1 LLEQELEVASLS
13 TKSSDTIVI
22 DWNDQRQVTLEVLEY
37 ARILTNPTNWHIIRL
52 LDIEP
57 MDVRVLS
64 SQLYRQQITERP
76 LSRQAI
82 MKHIRQLLRIG
93 VLRRQAGLRDNRTVT
108 QYVIVPEGIETI
120 LRSLNNL
127 QNYDLVIRLQP
138 TLDRVSGDFEK
149 YLQRFPR
156 LRLLN
161 GPDAGRVFRL
171 RKDMIRIG
179 RTDPHNRDA
188 YDPDHDIVL
197 SSHYQA
203 VSRVSKPHA
212 ILGLRENTWY
222 LEHQGG
228 VNGTF
233 LESQP
238 LRSNAPTPLHDRCR
252 ITLARGA
259 KGAQLIFLQPSST

>member
-1 LLEQELEVASLS
+1 MGVTRLS
-13 TKSSDTIVI
+13 KKSSDTIVI
-22 DWNDQRQVTLEVLEY
+22 EWDHQQNITLEVLEY
-37 ARILTNPTNWHIIRL
+37 ARILTNPINWHIIRL
-52 LDIEP
+52 LDVEA

-82 MKHIRQLLRIG
+82 MKHLRQLLQIG
-93 VLRRQAGLRDNRTVT
+93 VIMRKAGIRNNRTVT

-127 QNYDLVIRLQP
+127 QNYDLVI
-138 TLDRVSGDFEK
+138 TLRPNLNRISGDFES
-149 YLQRFPR
+149 YLRSFHR
-156 LRLLN
+156 LRVLN
-161 GPDAGRVFRL
+161 GPEAGRVFRL
-171 RKDMIRIG
+171 RKDSIRIG
-179 RTDPHNRDA
+179 RTDPRNVAA
-188 YDPDHDIVL
+188 YDPKNDIVL
-197 SSHYQA
+197 SQHYQA

-212 ILGLRENTWY
+212 SLIFHDNAWY

-238 LRSNAPTPLHDRCR
+238 LRPHEPIKLPDRCR

-259 KGAQLIFLQPSST
+259 QGAQLVFLHPTST

>member
-1 LLEQELEVASLS
+1 VEW
-13 TKSSDTIVI
+13 D
-22 DWNDQRQVTLEVLEY
+22 NRQNVTLEVLAY

-52 LDIEP
+52 LDIEA

-64 SQLYRQQITERP
+64 SQLYREQITERP

-82 MKHIRQLLRIG
+82 MKHIRPLLQIG
-93 VLRRQAGLRDNRTVT
+93 VITRKAGIRDNRTVT

-127 QNYDLVIRLQP
+127 QNYDLVITLQP
-138 TLDRVSGDFEK
+138 NLNRVSSDFEA
-149 YLQRFPR
+149 YLHSFPR
-156 LRLLN
+156 LRILN

-179 RTDPHNRDA
+179 RIDSRNASA
-188 YDPDHDIVL
+188 YDHDHDIVL
-197 SSHYQA
+197 SQHYQA

-212 ILGLRENTWY
+212 TLTRASDHTWY
-222 LEHQGG
+222 LEHHGG

-233 LESQP
+233 IDAHQ
-238 LRSNAPTPLHDRCR
+238 LRQNEPTRLHDRCR
-252 ITLARGA
+252 INLARGA
-259 KGAQLIFLQPSST
+259 KGAQLVFLLPTST

>member
-1 LLEQELEVASLS
+1 MWLS
-13 TKSSDTIVI
+13 KKSTDTIVI
-22 DWNDQRQVTLEVLEY
+22 DWNNRQNVTLEALEY
-37 ARILTNPTNWHIIRL
+37 ARILTNPINWHIIRL
-52 LDIEP
+52 LDVEA

-82 MKHIRQLLRIG
+82 MKHLRQLLRIG
-93 VLRRQAGLRDNRTVT
+93 VIVRKAGIRANRSVT

-127 QNYDLVIRLQP
+127 QNYDLVI
-138 TLDRVSGDFEK
+138 TLRPNLNRISSDFEK
-149 YLQRFPR
+149 YLRSFPR
-156 LRLLN
+156 LRILN

-171 RKDMIRIG
+171 RKHSIRIG
-179 RTDPHNRDA
+179 RIDARNIEA
-188 YDPDHDIVL
+188 YDPEHDIVL
-197 SSHYQA
+197 SQHYQA

-212 ILGLRENTWY
+212 SLLTHDNLWY

-233 LESQP
+233 LDSQP
-238 LRSNAPTPLHDRCR
+238 LRPHEPVPLSDRSR
-252 ITLARGA
+252 IGLARGA
-259 KGAQLIFLQPSST
+259 KGAQLVFLTPTVK